1 MNIQVTLIVA
11 VVVAVLDSTSTSTS
25 MMKTMM
31 SIAYLH
37 FTICNAVS
45 LVFASHHGFTF
56 VVTWSE
62 QSSRFSNVH
71 LVQDTPSQIVIHN
84 AMNYRAFCF
93 EGLEVL
99 TFFFLSADSRCI
111 LPHPWFCRNQIT
123 WRTWTTCGL
132 AQVDMGFLSSEQ
144 KLKPAKYFS
153 LCPSSTCFAFGPN
166 TRMIFITPIG
176 VFRCFQWNL
185 SIYVRFMVAS
195 GLGIAGSGCFSG
207 SEDPAEEGFVSS
219 GCATV
224 SNWCGNLWDNW
235 ESIEDIWEDVIV
247 CCFVLS

>member
-62 QSSRFSNVH
+62 QSSRFLNVH

-185 SIYVRFMVAS
+185 SIYIYTYIDS
-195 GLGIAGSGCFSG
+195 WLPLG
-207 SEDPAEEGFVSS
+207 
-219 GCATV
+219 
-224 SNWCGNLWDNW
+224 
-235 ESIEDIWEDVIV
+235 
-247 CCFVLS
+247 

>member
-1 MNIQVTLIVA
+1 MQVGCWCCGGKEHFHEANLTCCEAYALLHFTMFLHVIYDMNIQVTLIVA

-123 WRTWTTCGL
+123 
-132 AQVDMGFLSSEQ
+132 
-144 KLKPAKYFS
+144 
-153 LCPSSTCFAFGPN
+153 
-166 TRMIFITPIG
+166 
-176 VFRCFQWNL
+176 
-185 SIYVRFMVAS
+185 
-195 GLGIAGSGCFSG
+195 
-207 SEDPAEEGFVSS
+207 
-219 GCATV
+219 
-224 SNWCGNLWDNW
+224 
-235 ESIEDIWEDVIV
+235 
-247 CCFVLS
+247 